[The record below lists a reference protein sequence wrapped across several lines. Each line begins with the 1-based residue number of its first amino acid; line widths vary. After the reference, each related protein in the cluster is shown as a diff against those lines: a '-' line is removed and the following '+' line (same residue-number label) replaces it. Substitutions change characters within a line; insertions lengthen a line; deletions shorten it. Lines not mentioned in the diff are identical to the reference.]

1 MPSKTITISA
11 AKWTRVKE
19 AFCAKFPIPKIPD
32 PNDTNKPPNMIDE
45 FTEAEWVFIYIKRY
59 FARIVRS
66 HEVDRKGKD
75 NAPAF
80 DENMIEIT

>member
-19 AFCAKFPIPKIPD
+19 AFCAKFSIPKIPD
-32 PNDTNKPPNMIDE
+32 PNDPNNMIDK
-45 FTEAEWVFIYIKRY
+45 FTDAEWVFIYIKRY

-66 HEVDRKGKD
+66 HEVDRQGKD
-75 NAPAF
+75 NAPDF
-80 DENMIEIT
+80 DESMIEII

>member
-1 MPSKTITISA
+1 MPSKTITISE

-19 AFCAKFPIPKIPD
+19 AFCAKFPIPTDNEGQPL
-32 PNDTNKPPNMIDE
+32 
-45 FTEAEWVFIYIKRY
+45 FTEVEWVFIYIKRY

-66 HEVDRKGKD
+66 HEVDRQGKD
-75 NAPAF
+75 NALAF